1 MNDEIRW
8 FACLCIRNQ
17 ICNAQACRMIRKSF
31 GDREFDVLAYAEKMV
46 ELGICE
52 ELELLQNLLD
62 ETCER
67 VDAGEAPPEDPFLQT
82 SSKKSGRKLT
92 TRPPIPAP
100 KPEEQASPVQNSS
113 SSPPAEISPPSPTP
127 APQPKTPPSAP
138 SPEPGTASVAEDPP
152 SAPETAGEDPT
163 PPPASLHQPRRPTP
177 VVVPA
182 DGLDP
187 ALPDFAAVTAY
198 NPNQQRAAMIGLLKY
213 CQEAAASD
221 LHLSADARPFF
232 RKDRENRYLAE
243 SPLDPEASRIL
254 NTCLLT
260 PEQGEYFQ
268 REQDYDFALAFST
281 GERFRANLMIHKD
294 GLAGTYR
301 MVPRRIQS
309 LEELG
314 FENGETIRKLLA
326 YHNGLILVT
335 GPVGSGKTTTLAA
348 LVHEMNENREDH
360 IITVEEPIEFVQV
373 SNNCS
378 VTQRGVG
385 PHTQSFRSALK
396 GALRQD
402 PDIIVIG
409 EMRDLETIEMAISAS
424 ETGHLV
430 IGTMHTS
437 DAGTTLNRLLDVF
450 PPAQQAQ
457 IRAMVAE
464 SLRGIICQRLLP
476 GINGGLVLACELLL
490 KNTAVSS
497 LIREG
502 KTQGL
507 GNIMET
513 GKADGMIQMDA
524 SILKLS
530 RDRKISAQVARDAIT
545 NEMLK
550 LQVN

>member
-1 MNDEIRW
+1 M
-8 FACLCIRNQ
+8 
-17 ICNAQACRMIRKSF
+17 NAQACRMILKGF
-31 GDREFDVLAYAEKMV
+31 QGEKFDVLAYAERVAEM
-46 ELGICE
+46 GITE
-52 ELELLQNLLD
+52 DMELLQKLLD
-62 ETCER
+62 ETLER
-67 VDAGEAPPEDPFLQT
+67 VDAGDSPPQDPFT
-82 SSKKSGRKLT
+82 WSEPETPPRKKLV
-92 TRPPIPAP
+92 TRPPMPIPASAENEEIAATEGGTESTP
-100 KPEEQASPVQNSS
+100 PQGGFQAPEVPQTSESPEITPPQKSASPTHPPVA
-113 SSPPAEISPPSPTP
+113 PPPEKVDGTPAESDTGEVATKP
-127 APQPKTPPSAP
+127 APA
-138 SPEPGTASVAEDPP
+138 
-152 SAPETAGEDPT
+152 
-163 PPPASLHQPRRPTP
+163 
-177 VVVPA
+177 VVPA
-182 DGLDP
+182 DGLE
-187 ALPDFAAVTAY
+187 ARLPEFSKLPSY
-198 NPNQQRAAMIGLLKY
+198 NENQQRAAVIGLLKY
-213 CQEAAASD
+213 CQQNGASD
-221 LHLSADARPFF
+221 LHLTAQARPFM
-232 RKDRENRYLAE
+232 RNERANHYLEETIIDAE
-243 SPLDPEASRIL
+243 TSRVL

-260 PEQGEYFQ
+260 PSQKQFFE
-268 REQDYDFALAFST
+268 REKDYDFALALST
-281 GERFRANLMIHKD
+281 GERFRVNLMVHK
-294 GLAGTYR
+294 GGIAGTYR
-301 MVPRRIQS
+301 MVPSRIQS

-314 FENGETIRKLLA
+314 FENGETIRNLLS

-476 GINGGLVLACELLL
+476 GKEGGLVLACELLL

-507 GNIMET
+507 SNIMET

-524 SILKLS
+524 SILNLW
-530 RDRKISAQVARDAIT
+530 RAGKIAPEVARESIS

-550 LQVN
+550 AQIQ